1 MSQHDALVAA
11 GLLDPSAPDAAD
23 QRELLEYLTER
34 GATLDDLIASREN
47 RSLTA
52 AASDRLLNEPK
63 VASRAEAADRVGLTL
78 EQLDRMWRAV
88 GLPPVAHDGAV
99 FSESDLFV
107 LGVFKVG
114 IDLLGFDAALQLT
127 RVMGSSMARIAEA
140 AVSGFLVNVEGP
152 LVLEHSRPVE
162 LARASYE
169 ATEILL
175 SLPQVFAP
183 MFVRHAALATMR
195 TRMTRDKT
203 GGFAELRLS
212 IGFLDLVGFTAWSQD
227 LPTDQLARAV
237 NEFEQAASDRITDG
251 GGRVIKMIGD
261 AVMYAT
267 TEPVAAASAAL
278 DLCDFVEQHPVL
290 TSLRGAIMSGAVL
303 SRDGDYFGPT
313 VNLTARAV
321 KLAEPGHVLVD
332 GPVEGFVT
340 QSIGRQTL
348 RGIDRD
354 VELFVLSR

>member
-1 MSQHDALVAA
+1 MSQLDAWIAA
-11 GLLDPSAPDAAD
+11 GLYDPMAPDAD
-23 QRELLEYLTER
+23 EQRELLEFLTVR
-34 GATLDDLIASREN
+34 GATLDDLIASLEM
-47 RSLTA
+47 RSLNA

-63 VASRAEAADRVGLTL
+63 VASRSEAAERVGLSV
-78 EQLDRMWRAV
+78 EELDRVWRAV
-88 GLPPVAHDGAV
+88 GLPPVPHEGTV
-99 FSESDLFV
+99 FGEGDLFL

-114 IDLLGFDAALQLT
+114 IDLLGFEAALQFT

-152 LVLEHSRPVE
+152 LVVERSKPVE

-169 ATEILL
+169 GTEILV

-195 TRMTRDKT
+195 TRMTRDQA

-212 IGFLDLVGFTAWSQD
+212 IGFLDLVGYTAWSQD
-227 LPTDQLARAV
+227 LPTDRLALAV
-237 NEFEQAASDRITDG
+237 NEFEEAASDRITDG

-267 TEPVAAASAAL
+267 AEPAAASSAAL

-290 TSLRGAIMSGAVL
+290 TRLRGAITSGVVL

-313 VNLTARAV
+313 VNLAARAV
-321 KLAEPGHVLVD
+321 KLAAPGHVLVD

-340 QSIGRQTL
+340 ESIGHHAL
-348 RGIDRD
+348 RGIDTT

>member
-1 MSQHDALVAA
+1 MSQHDAWIAA
-11 GLLDPSAPDAAD
+11 GLLDPAAPDAED
-23 QRELLEYLTER
+23 RLQLLEYLTDR
-34 GATLDDLIASREN
+34 GATLNDLIASSAT
-47 RSLTA
+47 RSLNA

-63 VASRAEAADRVGLTL
+63 VASRTEAADRVGLSL
-78 EQLDRMWRAV
+78 EQLDRVWRAV

-99 FSESDLFV
+99 FGEGDLFL

-114 IDLLGFDAALQLT
+114 IDLLGFDAALQFT

-152 LVLEHSRPVE
+152 LVLEHSKPIE
-162 LARASYE
+162 LARASFE
-169 ATEILL
+169 ATEILM
-175 SLPQVFAP
+175 SLPEIFKP
-183 MFVRHAALATMR
+183 MFARHAAIATMR
-195 TRMTRDKT
+195 TRTTRDQA

-227 LPTDQLARAV
+227 LPTDRLARAV
-237 NEFEQAASDRITDG
+237 NEFEEAASDRITDG

-267 TEPVAAASAAL
+267 ADPVAACSAAL
-278 DLCDFVEQHPVL
+278 DLCEFVDRHPIL
-290 TSLRGAIMSGAVL
+290 TRLRGAITSGAVL

-332 GPVEGFVT
+332 RPVAGFVT
-340 QSIGRQTL
+340 ESIGHHAL
-348 RGIDRD
+348 RGIDTT